1 MELVPLDRTHAK
13 DALRLT
19 EDPEIR
25 RLTGT
30 HRTFTLEQIESWADG
45 IAQDPTR
52 IDLAIIVD
60 GRYVG
65 DLALT
70 EINPDNRSA
79 GLRIA
84 LVEPGKGYGT
94 EAIRMVLSRAFGEL
108 QLHRVSLEVFEYNER
123 AIAAYRKCGFV
134 EEGRMR
140 DALRW
145 DGRWYDALLMSV
157 LSTDSI

>member
-1 MELVPLDRTHAK
+1 M
-13 DALRLT
+13 
-19 EDPEIR
+19 
-25 RLTGT
+25 TGT
-30 HRTFTLEQIESWADG
+30 HRTFTIEQIEAWIDG
-45 IAQDPTR
+45 VTADPTR
-52 IDLAIIVD
+52 IDLVVEVD

-70 EINPDNRSA
+70 EINPDNLSA
-79 GLRIA
+79 AFRIA

-94 EAIRMVLSRAFGEL
+94 QAIRMVLARAFGEL
-108 QLHRVSLEVFEYNER
+108 QLHRVSLEVYEYNER
-123 AIAAYRKCGFV
+123 AIAVYRKCGFV